1 MLFDHKYPGT
11 DLHEIDL
18 AYMLAQVQ
26 QIKEQIDTLYSNGIV
41 KFADPVEWAIN
52 RNYTAG
58 IIVKDADTSN
68 YYIAKQLVPSGIQLY
83 NTEYWQSL
91 GLMETADYSGEI
103 ARLDAEIAIV
113 STTANQAGQ
122 DAQAAGSAAQAAQTA
137 ANAAQATAQD
147 AQTTAESIAGVA
159 NSALTT
165 ATNAQSAAA
174 SAQTTAQ
181 AAQTTAEN
189 IAGTANNALDTA
201 QAAQTTAQAAQ
212 TAAQNAQAT
221 ADGVAGTANTALAT
235 AQDASTTATSAQA
248 TANSIAGTANTAL
261 STAQAAQSAAGSAQT
276 AAQNAQATAD
286 RKVSKSGDTMTGIL
300 YMQNKSVTINS
311 STIDKTTPPQSAL
324 NTEPLLFRDAN
335 NQTLG
340 QIRFRHKTDGTLEM
354 RLFTQGQNG
363 SNELDIQVQADGTPT
378 IAVTDPVAWQQAI
391 ACATAA
397 DINTLTTLY
406 DATVK
411 AVSTES
417 ATLKKVIDK
426 FTSVGDIK
434 VVATSQGFNNTILSD
449 NSQGYIIG
457 HRYASNRITTI
468 IKTRNNL
475 YEGYIDTAN
484 KTLYWYKVQTGTQ
497 NTYTET

>member
-26 QIKEQIDTLYSNGIV
+26 QIKEQIDTLYSNGVV

-58 IIVKDADTSN
+58 IIVKDAGTSN

-103 ARLDAEIAIV
+103 ARLDAEIAVV

-165 ATNAQSAAA
+165 ATNAQTAAA

-212 TAAQNAQAT
+212 TAAQNAQTT
-221 ADGVAGTANTALAT
+221 ADSKAPISHAVNAETYGIGTRNVFGHVKLSDNISTSAGTAAEGMG
-235 AQDASTTATSAQA
+235 AS
-248 TANSIAGTANTAL
+248 
-261 STAQAAQSAAGSAQT
+261 
-276 AAQNAQATAD
+276 
-286 RKVSKSGDTMTGIL
+286 SK
-300 YMQNKSVTINS
+300 
-311 STIDKTTPPQSAL
+311 
-324 NTEPLLFRDAN
+324 
-335 NQTLG
+335 
-340 QIRFRHKTDGTLEM
+340 
-354 RLFTQGQNG
+354 
-363 SNELDIQVQADGTPT
+363 
-378 IAVTDPVAWQQAI
+378 AVTDVYAATQKIDTRIQKAAPGQGGAAVFQVDSQMISAMVFGKRGNHSFIAI
-391 ACATAA
+391 FDKYA
-397 DINTLTTLY
+397 DIPVIVHSAGTLPTFAFDRTNWEI
-406 DATVK
+406 TV
-411 AVSTES
+411 TNNIS
-417 ATLKKVIDK
+417 ASYPMIC
-426 FTSVGDIK
+426 I
-434 VVATSQGFNNTILSD
+434 
-449 NSQGYIIG
+449 Y
-457 HRYASNRITTI
+457 R
-468 IKTRNNL
+468 
-475 YEGYIDTAN
+475 
-484 KTLYWYKVQTGTQ
+484 
-497 NTYTET
+497 

>member
-1 MLFDHKYPGT
+1 MYKGDNMLFDHKYPGT

-58 IIVKDADTSN
+58 IIVKDANTSN

-103 ARLDAEIAIV
+103 ARLDAEIAVV

-174 SAQTTAQ
+174 SAQATAQ

-212 TAAQNAQAT
+212 TAAQNAQST
-221 ADGVAGTANTALAT
+221 ADGVAGTANAALAT
-235 AQDASTTATSAQA
+235 AQDASTDAA
-248 TANSIAGTANTAL
+248 TAVSA
-261 STAQAAQSAAGSAQT
+261 AQAAQSAANAAQAAADSKAPISHAVNAETYGIGTRNVFGHVKLSDNISTSAGT
-276 AAQNAQATAD
+276 AAEGMGAS
-286 RKVSKSGDTMTGIL
+286 SK
-300 YMQNKSVTINS
+300 
-311 STIDKTTPPQSAL
+311 
-324 NTEPLLFRDAN
+324 
-335 NQTLG
+335 
-340 QIRFRHKTDGTLEM
+340 
-354 RLFTQGQNG
+354 
-363 SNELDIQVQADGTPT
+363 
-378 IAVTDPVAWQQAI
+378 AVTDVYAATQKIDARIQKLAPGAGVSAVFQVDSQMVAAMIFGKRGNHSFIAIFDRYADTPVIVHSAG
-391 ACATAA
+391 
-397 DINTLTTLY
+397 TLPTFAFDRTNWEI
-406 DATVK
+406 TV
-411 AVSTES
+411 T
-417 ATLKKVIDK
+417 
-426 FTSVGDIK
+426 
-434 VVATSQGFNNTILSD
+434 NNTSTSYPMVCI
-449 NSQGYIIG
+449 Y
-457 HRYASNRITTI
+457 R
-468 IKTRNNL
+468 
-475 YEGYIDTAN
+475 
-484 KTLYWYKVQTGTQ
+484 
-497 NTYTET
+497 

>member
-1 MLFDHKYPGT
+1 MMFFDHRYPGT

-18 AYMLAQVQ
+18 GYILTKVQ
-26 QIKEQIDTLYSNGIV
+26 DLDDKIRILYENGTV

-58 IIVKDADTSN
+58 IIVKDANTSN

-103 ARLDAEIAIV
+103 ARLDAEIAVV

-137 ANAAQATAQD
+137 ANAAQATAQT

-181 AAQTTAEN
+181 AAQTTADN

-221 ADGVAGTANTALAT
+221 ADGVASTANAALSVAEDASADAAT
-235 AQDASTTATSAQA
+235 AISA
-248 TANSIAGTANTAL
+248 
-261 STAQAAQSAAGSAQT
+261 AQAAQNAANSKAPIQHAVNADTYGIGTRNVFGHVKLSDNISTSSGT
-276 AAQNAQATAD
+276 AAEGMGAS
-286 RKVSKSGDTMTGIL
+286 SK
-300 YMQNKSVTINS
+300 
-311 STIDKTTPPQSAL
+311 
-324 NTEPLLFRDAN
+324 
-335 NQTLG
+335 
-340 QIRFRHKTDGTLEM
+340 
-354 RLFTQGQNG
+354 
-363 SNELDIQVQADGTPT
+363 
-378 IAVTDPVAWQQAI
+378 AVTDVYTATQKIDTRIQKAAPGAGVAAVFQVDSQMVAAMIFGKRGNHSFIAIFDRYVDTPVIVHSAG
-391 ACATAA
+391 
-397 DINTLTTLY
+397 TLPTFAFDRTNWEI
-406 DATVK
+406 TV
-411 AVSTES
+411 T
-417 ATLKKVIDK
+417 
-426 FTSVGDIK
+426 
-434 VVATSQGFNNTILSD
+434 NNTSSSYPMICI
-449 NSQGYIIG
+449 Y
-457 HRYASNRITTI
+457 R
-468 IKTRNNL
+468 
-475 YEGYIDTAN
+475 
-484 KTLYWYKVQTGTQ
+484 
-497 NTYTET
+497 